1 MLILALLIANV
12 GKMSVT
18 LVNIPLFLFLC
29 HLFINRK
36 LTYEKLVYWLL
47 LPLAV
52 AVSACGGKKGTS
64 DNQSLL
70 ARIDSIDA
78 HGLQRMQTS
87 KSETNFK
94 FKGKDYHSFVSRTPD
109 ESLPHVTNEMGDT
122 YVDNK
127 IVLHLTRGNETV
139 LNKTFTKNDFSSVV
153 DAKFLSKS
161 ILEGI
166 VYDKTTPQGI
176 VYAASVC
183 YPQTDLYM
191 PLSITIT
198 ADGKMSIRKVDMLE
212 EDLNDEAPN

>member
-1 MLILALLIANV
+1 M
-12 GKMSVT
+12 G
-18 LVNIPLFLFLC
+18 
-29 HLFINRK
+29 
-36 LTYEKLVYWLL
+36 KLVYWLL

-52 AVSACGGKKGTS
+52 AVSACGGKKGIE
-64 DNQSLL
+64 NQSLL

-94 FKGKDYHSFVSRTPD
+94 FKGKEYHSFVSRTPD

-122 YVDNK
+122 SVDNK
-127 IVLHLTRGNETV
+127 IVLRLTRGNETV

-161 ILEGI
+161 ILEGL
-166 VYDKTTPQGI
+166 VYDKTTSQGI

-198 ADGKMSIRKVDMLE
+198 ADGKMSIRKVDMLDE
-212 EDLNDEAPN
+212 NLNDEAPN

>member
-1 MLILALLIANV
+1 M
-12 GKMSVT
+12 
-18 LVNIPLFLFLC
+18 
-29 HLFINRK
+29 RK
-36 LTYEKLVYWLL
+36 LIYWLL

-122 YVDNK
+122 YV
-127 IVLHLTRGNETV
+127 V

>member
-1 MLILALLIANV
+1 M
-12 GKMSVT
+12 
-18 LVNIPLFLFLC
+18 
-29 HLFINRK
+29 
-36 LTYEKLVYWLL
+36 
-47 LPLAV
+47 
-52 AVSACGGKKGTS
+52 
-64 DNQSLL
+64 
-70 ARIDSIDA
+70 
-78 HGLQRMQTS
+78 
-87 KSETNFK
+87 
-94 FKGKDYHSFVSRTPD
+94 
-109 ESLPHVTNEMGDT
+109 
-122 YVDNK
+122 
-127 IVLHLTRGNETV
+127 LHLTPGNETV

-198 ADGKMSIRKVDMLE
+198 ADGKMSIQKVDMLE

>member
-1 MLILALLIANV
+1 M
-12 GKMSVT
+12 
-18 LVNIPLFLFLC
+18 
-29 HLFINRK
+29 RK
-36 LTYEKLVYWLL
+36 LIYLLL

-52 AVSACGGKKGTS
+52 AVTACGGKKGSS

-109 ESLPHVTNEMGDT
+109 EYDFRIRETQT
-122 YVDNK
+122 YEILEDVARLRSEVGLLYRNPF
-127 IVLHLTRGNETV
+127 NETV

-198 ADGKMSIRKVDMLE
+198 ADGKMSIQKVDILE
-212 EDLNDEAPN
+212 EDYDDEAPN

>member
-1 MLILALLIANV
+1 M
-12 GKMSVT
+12 G
-18 LVNIPLFLFLC
+18 
-29 HLFINRK
+29 
-36 LTYEKLVYWLL
+36 KLVYWLL

-52 AVSACGGKKGTS
+52 AVSACGGKKGIE
-64 DNQSLL
+64 NQSLL

-94 FKGKDYHSFVSRTPD
+94 FKGKEYHSFVSRTPD

-127 IVLHLTRGNETV
+127 IVLRLTRGNETV

-161 ILEGI
+161 ILEGL
-166 VYDKTTPQGI
+166 VYDKTTSQGI

-183 YPQTDLYM
+183 YPPTDLSM
-191 PLSITIT
+191 PLSLTIT
-198 ADGKMSIRKVDMLE
+198 ADGKMSIRKVDMLDE
-212 EDLNDEAPN
+212 NLNDEAPN

>member
-1 MLILALLIANV
+1 MPVRGLLEKFGATVDWDKETKTVTSILGASTV
-12 GKMSVT
+12 KMV
-18 LVNIPLFLFLC
+18 I
-29 HLFINRK
+29 
-36 LTYEKLVYWLL
+36 
-47 LPLAV
+47 
-52 AVSACGGKKGTS
+52 G
-64 DNQSLL
+64 
-70 ARIDSIDA
+70 
-78 HGLQRMQTS
+78 S
-87 KSETNFK
+87 KTA
-94 FKGKDYHSFVSRTPD
+94 
-109 ESLPHVTNEMGDT
+109 

-127 IVLHLTRGNETV
+127 IVVRITRGGENV

-198 ADGKMSIRKVDMLE
+198 ADGKMSIQKVDMLE

>member
-1 MLILALLIANV
+1 MGYTLITGASSGIGRELASLFAAD
-12 GKMSVT
+12 GHD
-18 LVNIPLFLFLC
+18 LVITAR
-29 HLFINRK
+29 NR
-36 LTYEKLVYWLL
+36 TA
-47 LPLAV
+47 LAEV
-52 AVSACGGKKGTS
+52 K
-64 DNQSLL
+64 SLL
-70 ARIDSIDA
+70 ERRYGVHVETFAID
-78 HGLQRMQTS
+78 L
-87 KSETNFK
+87 SENDFK
-94 FKGKDYHSFVSRTPD
+94 FKGKDYHSLVSRTPD
-109 ESLPHVTNEMGDT
+109 ENLPHVTNELGDT

-153 DAKFLSKS
+153 DANFLSKS

-198 ADGKMSIRKVDMLE
+198 ADGKMSIQKVDILE
-212 EDLNDEAPN
+212 EDYDDEAPN